1 MKKVLII
8 TYYWPPAGGPGVQR
22 WLKFVKYLPEHH
34 IHPIVYCPKNPSYP
48 TLDHTL
54 SKEVDSK
61 ITVLKHPIKEPL
73 RFLKMLFKTKTNT
86 LSKGGIPDSKKQ
98 GLFERF
104 LLFVRGNFFVPDA
117 RIFWVK
123 PSIKFLSSYISK
135 HQIDTIITTG
145 PPHSVHLI
153 GMQLKTQ
160 HHLQWYADFRD
171 PWTDISY
178 HKNLN
183 LTHSAKQKHLK
194 LERQVLNTSDHI
206 IVTSSQ
212 TKKLFSKITKHPISV
227 ITNGFDNEN
236 RSPVPLDSEFS
247 LTHIGSLLDQRNPM
261 LLWEVLSE
269 LTEELPDFKS
279 QFQLVLVGN
288 VSAEIRATIES
299 AGLKSYLNLVGSVA
313 HNEAVNYQS
322 KTQVLLLIEA
332 NTREASYIIPG
343 KLFEYLNANR
353 PIVALGPK
361 QSDIPSILEDT
372 NTGFYF
378 DYENKSALKSHI
390 LTLYKRYKNN
400 TLSVDSKQTERF
412 SRKYCTQQLAELL
425 KSSS

>member
-98 GLFERF
+98 GFFERF

-183 LTHSAKQKHLK
+183 FPSKTSIFILVSLIFKSLLEFFKPFLFKSMILLLTRILLFW
-194 LERQVLNTSDHI
+194 LEPNF
-206 IVTSSQ
+206 
-212 TKKLFSKITKHPISV
+212 KKV
-227 ITNGFDNEN
+227 
-236 RSPVPLDSEFS
+236 SPFS
-247 LTHIGSLLDQRNPM
+247 LFKI
-261 LLWEVLSE
+261 VILS
-269 LTEELPDFKS
+269 P
-279 QFQLVLVGN
+279 
-288 VSAEIRATIES
+288 I
-299 AGLKSYLNLVGSVA
+299 LKYS
-313 HNEAVNYQS
+313 
-322 KTQVLLLIEA
+322 
-332 NTREASYIIPG
+332 
-343 KLFEYLNANR
+343 
-353 PIVALGPK
+353 
-361 QSDIPSILEDT
+361 SI
-372 NTGFYF
+372 
-378 DYENKSALKSHI
+378 
-390 LTLYKRYKNN
+390 
-400 TLSVDSKQTERF
+400 
-412 SRKYCTQQLAELL
+412 
-425 KSSS
+425 SS